1 MSSYNFFTLALIVGN
16 RYKMKMHVGK
26 IGCLKSFLQQYLVLL
41 ATEISIKCVTVRF
54 NLNHDAI
61 SRGKQEGKLHLIIFG
76 TLIRKHLR
84 KLKGSKV

>member
-1 MSSYNFFTLALIVGN
+1 M
-16 RYKMKMHVGK
+16 
-26 IGCLKSFLQQYLVLL
+26 LL

-76 TLIRKHLR
+76 TLMRKHLR